1 MKEKKQTKQN
11 MKKSLSGD
19 LWNNSSQEG
28 FMEMNQEDKE
38 IYLFLRG
45 GFAAK

>member
-1 MKEKKQTKQN
+1 VKEMTKKENSRKTLPCNTFTGEFKE
-11 MKKSLSGD
+11 MKK
-19 LWNNSSQEG
+19 
-28 FMEMNQEDKE
+28 EDRE

>member
-1 MKEKKQTKQN
+1 
-11 MKKSLSGD
+11 MKKSPSGD
-19 LWNNSSQEG
+19 LWNNSSHEG